1 MMSKIYC
8 YNKHIIQGNAII
20 GNEVTTMTE
29 KQILAEYWE
38 PWNSLMVAKYGEGH
52 KLITKE
58 TCIDDWVAV
67 NWAWEKPNNNIAE
80 QLKHYPHH
88 CTAAHQGA
96 AEIERLE
103 KENFEL
109 ASWQCIYRDGK
120 TGLTSDEYG
129 NQTCAK
135 DSNEYIHMTT
145 PIGFLPL
152 NSGSMRALVDKI
164 NEQAEKITMM
174 ETQLLIR
181 RDRIESLKAG
191 PGGIMEMKQTI
202 ANKEAQ
208 IYNRDR
214 YIEYIGMS
222 DDFEE
227 FLSK

>member
-1 MMSKIYC
+1 MK
-8 YNKHIIQGNAII
+8 NK
-20 GNEVTTMTE
+20 
-29 KQILAEYWE
+29 
-38 PWNSLMVAKYGEGH
+38 
-52 KLITKE
+52 
-58 TCIDDWVAV
+58 
-67 NWAWEKPNNNIAE
+67 IAE
-80 QLKHYPHH
+80 ELKLYPAHY
-88 CTAAHQGA
+88 TAAHQGA

-120 TGLTSDEYG
+120 TGLTSDEHG
-129 NQTCAK
+129 HQTCAK

-181 RDRIESLKAG
+181 KHRIESLKSG

-214 YIEYIGMS
+214 YIEYIGMG